1 MQRARITTWRKI
13 GFRAA
18 AGTRAETEGSHA
30 VTGSNDD
37 QIAYWNDRAGHTWA
51 SLQPMLDRQIAPL
64 GSRAMAVLVPQPG
77 ERVIDIGCGCGD
89 TTLDLARAVGPAGQ
103 VLGVDVS
110 APMLAVAR
118 DRAAE
123 AGLTQAGFQ
132 QADVAALRVEAPF
145 DAAFSRF
152 GVMFFADPLA
162 AFVTIGAGL
171 RPGGRLVFVCWR
183 AAAENPWMMV
193 PLQAAAHVLPEA
205 APGDPLAP
213 GPFAFADAARVR
225 GILRGAGFR
234 NVTVEAFD
242 TAIGGFDLD
251 EATRLALRVGPLG
264 AALRDAPHLAPAVKQ
279 AVRAALAG
287 FQRADGVFLES
298 ATWIVSAAR

>member
-1 MQRARITTWRKI
+1 
-13 GFRAA
+13 
-18 AGTRAETEGSHA
+18 
-30 VTGSNDD
+30 
-37 QIAYWNDRAGHTWA
+37 
-51 SLQPMLDRQIAPL
+51 MLDRQIAPL
-64 GSRAMAVLVPQPG
+64 GRRAMAVLAPQPG

-89 TTLDLARAVGPAGQ
+89 TTLDLARAVGPAGR

-110 APMLAVAR
+110 APMLAVAAER
-118 DRAAE
+118 SGE

-132 QADVAALRVEAPF
+132 QVDAAALRVEAPF

-183 AAAENPWMMV
+183 AAEENPWMMV

-225 GILRGAGFR
+225 GILCGAGFR
-234 NVTVEAFD
+234 NVTVDAFD

-264 AALRDAPHLAPAVKQ
+264 AALRDAPELGPAVKQ